1 MNPAAAAAVGAV
13 GAIGPAQ
20 PVSCF
25 YRDYF
30 SDAANDPFWGDYTQV
45 LSPYGVPLANQNILS
60 PAEVQ
65 QLALSGQT
73 QRVPS
78 VFLLQ
83 LQDGKLYIFLQL
95 ARFDAH
101 MGLPATPWDN
111 LLYVQK
117 GELFHNQAQLVAWH
131 SSYFH
136 QANASL
142 RVQTSAAIDTSFA
155 GDPAAVMACPSLTRI
170 FLPQQKSSSLP
181 SVGKHN
187 VSLPHFPPTSGW
199 EIAYLFAACSLR
211 HPHGPPGD
219 TMG

>member
-1 MNPAAAAAVGAV
+1 MNPAAAVGAV

-20 PVSCF
+20 PVSCL

-30 SDAANDPFWGDYTQV
+30 SDAANDPFRGDYTQV

-78 VFLLQ
+78 AFLLQ
-83 LQDGKLYIFLQL
+83 LQDRKLHLFLQL
-95 ARFDAH
+95 ARFNTS
-101 MGLPATPWDN
+101 MGLLATPWDN
-111 LLYVQK
+111 SLYVQK
-117 GELFHNQAQLVAWH
+117 GELFHNQAQLVTWQ

-142 RVQTSAAIDTSFA
+142 
-155 GDPAAVMACPSLTRI
+155 
-170 FLPQQKSSSLP
+170 
-181 SVGKHN
+181 
-187 VSLPHFPPTSGW
+187 
-199 EIAYLFAACSLR
+199 
-211 HPHGPPGD
+211 
-219 TMG
+219 